1 MLHIV
6 SNVYTKEKSG
16 GFYAFT
22 ALKWNWK
29 FLTGI
34 MGFWRQ
40 ERRDT
45 TFINADI
52 SLFDPLLQF

>member
-1 MLHIV
+1 MYV
-6 SNVYTKEKSG
+6 CTKEESG